1 MDKMKIL
8 MAASEAIPYMKTG
21 GLADVVGSLPKY
33 FDKDRY
39 DVRVILPKYKC
50 MDDKL
55 LPQLKFVCHFYV
67 NLNWRR
73 QYVGIFTSQ
82 YDGVTYYFVDNEFY
96 FAGDKPYNNIYEDVE
111 KFAFFSKAVLEALP
125 VIDFAPDVIH
135 CNDWQTGLLPVFL
148 KTVYGSDNFY
158 AGIKTVFTIHNM
170 KFQGRWKIKE
180 VADVTGL
187 PEHIFNSGELEFYG
201 EANYLKGGIVYA
213 DEITTVSPTYADE
226 ICTPEGGEGLDGL
239 MLERRRHLRGIVNGI
254 DYDVFNPMKDTYLD
268 KHFSVRELRGKV
280 VNKRQLQEKYGLAV
294 DKDVMLIGIVSRLT
308 KQKGFDLVAYVMEE
322 MLSTMNVQFIVQGT
336 GEQQYEEMFN
346 YFHGRYPQKLGV
358 YIGYSEENAHEIYA
372 GCDAFLMPS
381 LFEPCGLS
389 QLIALRYGTVP
400 IVRETGGLRD
410 TVLSYN
416 EYTGDGNGF
425 TFFNYNAND
434 MLNVIN
440 RAIDYYEN
448 HKDVWHTL
456 QQRGMTGDYSWTNSS
471 KKYMELYEGLV
482 SGRFDHDSASNQEKA
497 SSDDDAEANP
507 VVVPYPYEK
516 EEPVKPK
523 RVRRTKEQIAADKAA
538 KEAEKA
544 AKEAAKAAEA
554 PAKPARKR
562 RTKAEI
568 EADKAA
574 KAAAAEVTAEAPAKP
589 ARKRRTKA
597 EIEADKAAKEAAKAD
612 KPARKPRAKKAETQE

>member
-268 KHFSVRELRGKV
+268 KHFSVRELSGKV

-554 PAKPARKR
+554 PAKPTRKR

>member
-1 MDKMKIL
+1 
-8 MAASEAIPYMKTG
+8 MAALTPETAFPIVPIAPTTVPITTSIIPNRNAIFMMLCTVCWLFAINSEPLSIRSFTFVSVLFTTG
-21 GLADVVGSLPKY
+21 
-33 FDKDRY
+33 
-39 DVRVILPKYKC
+39 
-50 MDDKL
+50 
-55 LPQLKFVCHFYV
+55 
-67 NLNWRR
+67 RR
-73 QYVGIFTSQ
+73 FFPSS
-82 YDGVTYYFVDNEFY
+82 
-96 FAGDKPYNNIYEDVE
+96 
-111 KFAFFSKAVLEALP
+111 FFSKAVLEALP

-268 KHFSVRELRGKV
+268 KHFSVRELSGKV

-389 QLIALRYGTVP
+389 QLMSMRYGTLP
-400 IVRETGGLRD
+400 IVRETGGLKD
-410 TVLSYN
+410 TVVPYN
-416 EYTGDGNGF
+416 EYENTGDGF
-425 TFFNYNAND
+425 SFANYNAHD
-434 MLNVIN
+434 MLHVIKY
-440 RAIDYYEN
+440 ALDVFEN
-448 HKDVWHTL
+448 HKDRW
-456 QQRGMTGDYSWTNSS
+456 QEMMQRAMRHDFSW
-471 KKYMELYEGLV
+471 
-482 SGRFDHDSASNQEKA
+482 KA
-497 SSDDDAEANP
+497 SAKE
-507 VVVPYPYEK
+507 YEK
-516 EEPVKPK
+516 LY
-523 RVRRTKEQIAADKAA
+523 DMLLGN
-538 KEAEKA
+538 
-544 AKEAAKAAEA
+544 
-554 PAKPARKR
+554 
-562 RTKAEI
+562 
-568 EADKAA
+568 
-574 KAAAAEVTAEAPAKP
+574 
-589 ARKRRTKA
+589 
-597 EIEADKAAKEAAKAD
+597 
-612 KPARKPRAKKAETQE
+612 

>member
-1 MDKMKIL
+1 
-8 MAASEAIPYMKTG
+8 
-21 GLADVVGSLPKY
+21 
-33 FDKDRY
+33 
-39 DVRVILPKYKC
+39 

-268 KHFSVRELRGKV
+268 KHFSVRELSGKV

-308 KQKGFDLVAYVMEE
+308 NQKGFDLVAYVMDE

-389 QLIALRYGTVP
+389 QLMSMRYGTLP
-400 IVRETGGLRD
+400 IVRETGGLKD
-410 TVLSYN
+410 TVVPYN
-416 EYTGDGNGF
+416 EYENTGDGF
-425 TFFNYNAND
+425 SFANYNAHD
-434 MLNVIN
+434 MLHVIKY
-440 RAIDYYEN
+440 ALDVFEN
-448 HKDVWHTL
+448 HKDRW
-456 QQRGMTGDYSWTNSS
+456 QEMMQRAMRHDFSW
-471 KKYMELYEGLV
+471 
-482 SGRFDHDSASNQEKA
+482 KA
-497 SSDDDAEANP
+497 SAKE
-507 VVVPYPYEK
+507 YEK
-516 EEPVKPK
+516 LY
-523 RVRRTKEQIAADKAA
+523 DMLLGN
-538 KEAEKA
+538 
-544 AKEAAKAAEA
+544 
-554 PAKPARKR
+554 
-562 RTKAEI
+562 
-568 EADKAA
+568 
-574 KAAAAEVTAEAPAKP
+574 
-589 ARKRRTKA
+589 
-597 EIEADKAAKEAAKAD
+597 
-612 KPARKPRAKKAETQE
+612 